1 MPDISFLQFQTSSLA
16 QICFHITMHLFSTVE
31 IRKQS
36 LLTAD
41 VWKTTAVFF
50 VGVGCA
56 QLVVSGLVA
65 IYYNMIIAYALFYF
79 FASLAKTLPWK
90 HCDHDW
96 NTNGMWFT
104 RIDAVSAC
112 LNFQKPFI
120 IKMPSVLSFK

>member
-1 MPDISFLQFQTSSLA
+1 MFEKLP
-16 QICFHITMHLFSTVE
+16 LF
-31 IRKQS
+31 
-36 LLTAD
+36 
-41 VWKTTAVFF
+41 FF

-96 NTNGMWFT
+96 NTNGVYFT
-104 RIDAVSAC
+104 RTDVVSAC
-112 LNFQKPFI
+112 LNFQTNPNQKNVVPC
-120 IKMPSVLSFK
+120 LSNKTKYG